1 MTYDW
6 QLKLGPLIFIFLCFE
21 TQALKLQV
29 KYTVYCIHNM
39 APVFVGGIVREKL
52 RSQRTYKYKYTSDKE
67 RVVGVKIRNYKI
79 MRRSIN

>member
-1 MTYDW
+1 
-6 QLKLGPLIFIFLCFE
+6 
-21 TQALKLQV
+21 
-29 KYTVYCIHNM
+29 M